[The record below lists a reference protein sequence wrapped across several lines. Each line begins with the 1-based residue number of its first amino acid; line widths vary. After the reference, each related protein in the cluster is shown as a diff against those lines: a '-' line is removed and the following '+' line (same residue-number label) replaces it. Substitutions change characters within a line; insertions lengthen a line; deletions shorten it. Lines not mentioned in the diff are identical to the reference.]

1 MSYGFLA
8 TNNSN
13 QVLISSDTRNLH
25 LVQKISSPT
34 EVTLSNGNY
43 GGIRTLRYRATCNVT
58 PVPFFTMPS
67 TSDYYSCTRV
77 TNVSGDQWDIELL
90 KSGSAYDYPELY
102 VFADPRGASPT
113 DTYGMKV
120 FRDDGTASFDS
131 RLSPL
136 AITGGLSVTH
146 PSNPKPSFP
155 YGLDAHNCSSS
166 ESSSGGM
173 LVPDQY
179 NTYSVTLPSKP
190 MFFFPSLAQAER
202 EALFRYE
209 EEECDGI
216 IVKGNCAGFYR
227 YYKWESTYWAFY
239 RGGLRRGTNQVFA
252 GWIVAEFGCN
262 WTYYQDGA
270 VIGIGTGDQSG
281 DGGTWPYSN
290 ETLNL
295 SAATVIIGDASRYD

>member
-34 EVTLSNGNY
+34 NIVLSNSNY
-43 GGIRTLRYRATCNVT
+43 GGIRVLIYRATCSVT

-67 TSDYYSCTRV
+67 TNDYYGCTRV
-77 TNVSGDQWDIELL
+77 TNVGGNQWDIELL
-90 KSGSAYDYPELY
+90 KSGGADNYPEIY

-113 DTYGMKV
+113 EAFGMKV
-120 FRDDGTASFDS
+120 FKDDGTASFDS

-136 AITGGLSVTH
+136 AITGGLAVTH

-155 YGLDAHNCSSS
+155 YGLDAKYCQSS
-166 ESSSGGM
+166 EASSGGM
-173 LVPDQY
+173 LVPDQF
-179 NTYSVTLPSKP
+179 NTYNIALPTKP

-202 EALFRYE
+202 EATYTVE
-209 EEECDGI
+209 EEECDGVE
-216 IVKGNCAGFYR
+216 VKGNCVGVYR
-227 YYKWESTYWAFY
+227 YYRWDSTYWAFY
-239 RGGLRRGTNQVFA
+239 RGGLRKGTNQVFA
-252 GWIVAEFGCN
+252 GWITAEFGCN
-262 WTYYQDGA
+262 WQYYVDGG
-270 VIGIGTGDQSG
+270 IFGIGTGSDSSTAG
-281 DGGTWPYSN
+281 EWPYSN